1 VAICTV
7 SDGKG
12 SAGGGTLEDRRKAGV
27 GWGHPISFFCDV
39 FGAFPDWRRTATCA
53 GSPVR
58 AHGPSG
64 PRSKTLSF
72 LWTNATL
79 REACCQSGLGHRTRG
94 GRQANDQSE
103 AALLTAFDYNRDQ
116 ILEVASKVQG

>member
-39 FGAFPDWRRTATCA
+39 LEDESAYFHPRLAT
-53 GSPVR
+53 V
-58 AHGPSG
+58 GPLIELYGEGVSG
-64 PRSKTLSF
+64 T
-72 LWTNATL
+72 
-79 REACCQSGLGHRTRG
+79 G
-94 GRQANDQSE
+94 GRSDASKCHPRASRYETLQ
-103 AALLTAFDYNRDQ
+103 
-116 ILEVASKVQG
+116 VASL